1 MVVMGVDVYNVG
13 GNVGEAGCGTG
24 LMVVMVSLLGRCGAL
39 VGGQWPPSQQY
50 YYRGDAAAGP
60 NTTPPSELSLSTKIC
75 EVFTIPCPYAKRAP
89 VYKNKDHNRWVAYAH
104 LALA

>member
-1 MVVMGVDVYNVG
+1 MGVDVYNVG

-50 YYRGDAAAGP
+50 YLGVFVETYSFHMRGVLGH
-60 NTTPPSELSLSTKIC
+60 
-75 EVFTIPCPYAKRAP
+75 VFKTDNCIQEGSSS
-89 VYKNKDHNRWVAYAH
+89 RW
-104 LALA
+104 